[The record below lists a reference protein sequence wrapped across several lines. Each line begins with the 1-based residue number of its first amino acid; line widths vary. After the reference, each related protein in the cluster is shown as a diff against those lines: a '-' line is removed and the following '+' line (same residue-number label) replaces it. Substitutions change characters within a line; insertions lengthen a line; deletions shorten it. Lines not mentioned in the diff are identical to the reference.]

1 MAVFLFEKEIEKMN
15 KIKEKIKKAIKNIVP
30 VVGGVFAFAG
40 LGAVDAF
47 ATSQSTES
55 VTKPL
60 KNLLTVFEAVIAGIG
75 AIILLK
81 NIVEAVQAYQQQDS
95 SGMYSALKGVVAGAI
110 MCAAGLIL
118 AIIGIPGT

>member
-1 MAVFLFEKEIEKMN
+1 MS

-30 VVGGVFAFAG
+30 VVGGVFAFTG
-40 LGAVDAF
+40 LGAVDTF
-47 ATSQSTES
+47 ASAPDTSS
-55 VTKPL
+55 VTAPL
-60 KNLLTVFEAVIAGIG
+60 QNLLRVFEAVIAGIG

-110 MCAAGLIL
+110 MCAAGLVL
-118 AIIGIPGT
+118 AIIGIPGAK